1 MESLCAVKLK
11 RSDKA
16 FINAYADLLTNGC
29 SDKIYVSD
37 ICKQAGYTTMCFYQN
52 YEDKNAFGKF
62 IVDYETDLYIE
73 CIKRMNDLIL
83 CGEATPENFMVSG
96 CEFFSRVYEKRNIFS
111 CIFNDLLINS
121 TERYIAKRVADAIG
135 EYIHYEEENPVKNEY
150 LHWFLMRR
158 YMTAYRLAERWWKN
172 GFDCKPE
179 EISEIYYEI
188 CMLLD
193 SGVNLS
199 KTILL

>member
-37 ICKQAGYTTMCFYQN
+37 ICKKAGYTTMCFYQN

-83 CGEATPENFMVSG
+83 CGEATPENFIVSG
-96 CEFFSRVYEKRNIFS
+96 CDYSSLLLTLYFQRPFNKLHRKVYCQKS
-111 CIFNDLLINS
+111 C
-121 TERYIAKRVADAIG
+121 
-135 EYIHYEEENPVKNEY
+135 
-150 LHWFLMRR
+150 RR
-158 YMTAYRLAERWWKN
+158 HR
-172 GFDCKPE
+172 
-179 EISEIYYEI
+179 
-188 CMLLD
+188 
-193 SGVNLS
+193 GVHSL
-199 KTILL
+199 

>member
-37 ICKQAGYTTMCFYQN
+37 ICKKAGYTTMCFYQN

-62 IVDYETDLYIE
+62 IVDYETDIYIDSIRE
-73 CIKRMNDLIL
+73 FIMLMQQGL
-83 CGEATPENFMVSG
+83 ATPEKAKKCVSK
-96 CEFFSRVYEKRNIFS
+96 FFNHVYDNQSIYTR
-111 CIFNDLLINS
+111 IFNGLLM
-121 TERYIAKRVADAIG
+121 EDCDRYISDRVAKSTRDILKIDIDCKG
-135 EYIHYEEENPVKNEY
+135 KKKY
-150 LHWFLMRR
+150 LNWFLARR
-158 YMTAYRLAERWWKN
+158 NMTAFCLAERWQKN
-172 GFDCKPE
+172 GYDCTPDE
-179 EISEIYYEI
+179 MSETFYDI

-193 SGVNLS
+193 SGVNLT
-199 KTILL
+199 KTFLL

>member
-37 ICKQAGYTTMCFYQN
+37 ICKKAGYTTMCFYQN

-83 CGEATPENFMVSG
+83 CGEATPENFIVSG
-96 CEFFSRVYEKRNIFS
+96 LR
-111 CIFNDLLINS
+111 
-121 TERYIAKRVADAIG
+121 
-135 EYIHYEEENPVKNEY
+135 
-150 LHWFLMRR
+150 
-158 YMTAYRLAERWWKN
+158 
-172 GFDCKPE
+172 
-179 EISEIYYEI
+179 
-188 CMLLD
+188 
-193 SGVNLS
+193 
-199 KTILL
+199 ILLTCV